1 MPSACNMTAPSKQD
15 VALARPIGNHVHA
28 QISEKHKDPDL
39 NLQFRHIYH
48 ARISSL
54 VLAHVILP

>member
-1 MPSACNMTAPSKQD
+1 MTAPSKQD